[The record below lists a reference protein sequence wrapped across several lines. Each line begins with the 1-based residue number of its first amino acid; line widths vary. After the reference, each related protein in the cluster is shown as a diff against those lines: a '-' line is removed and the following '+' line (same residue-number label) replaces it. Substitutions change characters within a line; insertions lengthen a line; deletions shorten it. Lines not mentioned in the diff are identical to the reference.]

1 MLTDNPQ
8 RRELIGRSVGAICRL
23 INYDKLVPSYGHTL
37 TVLYVIL
44 RREASVDPFYSGLE
58 AVSRLQKLKIIATDI
73 SFFIDHT
80 LYEIVLNLGLH
91 RFMI

>member
-37 TVLYVIL
+37 TVLYVIV
-44 RREASVDPFYSGLE
+44 RREGK
-58 AVSRLQKLKIIATDI
+58 R
-73 SFFIDHT
+73 
-80 LYEIVLNLGLH
+80 
-91 RFMI
+91 